1 MKGLLAKVRTGE
13 RGVVII
19 WIAFFMVFM
28 LGFIALGIDV
38 AKMMATRTELQNAA
52 DAAALAGASAVD
64 PYVSPIAIDPDSA
77 VIRAQQ
83 AALLNKAFVNEPLP
97 VQLLAGDISY
107 PTPTQV
113 KVIVRREEG
122 TGGEMVTHVAQVLGL
137 KSLPVTATATAEA
150 SLASSVCENIV
161 PMTAIPPGNDPN
173 FFQTGCGTSYNLM
186 QGQGGSMSGNF
197 QGLSFPNCQEGGCA
211 GMPATGADTFRCLI
225 ASGYSCCVGMG
236 ERVQTQPGQMSG
248 ALRMGLQMRWDADT
262 DRRTNIC
269 AQDYRGNGK
278 RMLIIPITSAP
289 APGRTDVEV
298 LAFATFF
305 MLARPQLGPTTPV
318 IGEFLYRVA
327 PGQGGGTT
335 GTVFTIRLV
344 K

>member
-1 MKGLLAKVRTGE
+1 MKGLLAKVRTNE
-13 RGVVII
+13 RGVVIL

-28 LGFIALGIDV
+28 LGFVALGIDV

-52 DAAALAGASAVD
+52 DAAALAGASAVN
-64 PYVSPIAIDPDSA
+64 PSLNPIAIDQDTA
-77 VIRAQQ
+77 LVRAQTT
-83 AALLNKAFVNEPLP
+83 ALQNKAFVNEPLP
-97 VQLLAGDISY
+97 VELQAGDVSY
-107 PTPTQV
+107 PTPTRV
-113 KVIVRREEG
+113 KVTVRREAG
-122 TGGEMVTHVAQVLGL
+122 AGGEMITHVAQVLGI
-137 KSLPVTATATAEA
+137 KSLAVTATATAEA
-150 SLASSVCENIV
+150 SLASSVCERIV

-173 FFQTGCGTSYNLM
+173 FFRTGCGTSYNLM

-197 QGLSFPNCQEGGCA
+197 QGLSFPGCTEGGCA
-211 GMPATGADTFRCLI
+211 GMPSTGSDTFRCLI
-225 ASGYSCCVGMG
+225 ANGYSCCVDMG
-236 ERVQTQPGQMSG
+236 QSVQTQPGQMNG
-248 ALRMGLQMRWDADT
+248 PLRQGLQMRWDNDT

-269 AQDYRGNGK
+269 AKDYRGNNN

-289 APGRTDVEV
+289 LPGRTDVQV

-318 IGEFLYRVA
+318 LGEFLYQVA

-344 K
+344 Q